1 MMTAEKLIPF
11 DIEIA
16 LREPE
21 RVRHYWHENK
31 RVKQIAHFP
40 ESDLPFAVLWE
51 GKRHLFGYRDDE
63 LRLTAK
69 KRTVYVR
76 MCRTQEGIL
85 HALACEHA
93 TDFGAYTAVAKYID
107 DGPTAIEVDDE

>member
-1 MMTAEKLIPF
+1 MTAEKLIPF

-21 RVRHYWHENK
+21 RVRHYSHM
-31 RVKQIAHFP
+31 RRRAKQIAHFQ
-40 ESDLPFAVLWE
+40 DADNPFVILWE
-51 GKRHLFGYRDDE
+51 SGSDPCGYKEEE